1 MSHDNIRAVP
11 TACNDTVLS
20 KWRGRGATDRANSP
34 RLLSLLSR
42 VGFNRSVE
50 SQLNG
55 EIEIAMVHDGI
66 WLWKMSVTVD
76 GEFESK
82 GTRVGKK
89 SKRNLRTYF

>member
-11 TACNDTVLS
+11 TTCNDTVLS

-55 EIEIAMVHDGI
+55 EIEIAMVR
-66 WLWKMSVTVD
+66 W
-76 GEFESK
+76 
-82 GTRVGKK
+82 
-89 SKRNLRTYF
+89 NLALEDVCDSRWRIRK